1 MKLYDLIIKEISDMG
16 IAVEAKNGM
25 DAARVGNSRCLL
37 KVKEKENPEDKN
49 ICMIRLIIEEA
60 RPDIDDFIYKEN
72 DDPNAALRKNV
83 KVFCKLLNADSF
95 FTEEELEDMI
105 DELPWDDFE
114 PMKEI
119 EFEDIYTFKAD
130 ATFVEPFIVKHG
142 PIFDK
147 RGVRVSVCQDRGYM
161 GASDIIEGVELWL
174 LEDMTFAATHFCH
187 MEVRDDP
194 RNEEAIYRYP
204 VDIKEAVLDDLYVD
218 DFLEDMQFIME

>member
-1 MKLYDLIIKEISDMG
+1 MKLYDLIIKAIYNMG
-16 IAVEAKNGM
+16 IAVESENET
-25 DAARVGNSRCLL
+25 DASRIGTSRGLL
-37 KVKEKENPEDKN
+37 KVKENPEDKN
-49 ICMIRLIIEEA
+49 ICRIRLIIEEA
-60 RPDIDDFIYKEN
+60 KPDIDDFIYKEN
-72 DDPNAALRKNV
+72 DDSNAVTLRKNV
-83 KVFCKLLNADSF
+83 KDFCKLLNADSF

-105 DELPWDDFE
+105 DDLPWNNFD

-161 GASDIIEGVELWL
+161 GTSDIIEGVELWL
-174 LEDMTFAATHFCH
+174 LENMTFAATHFCH
-187 MEVRDDP
+187 MEVRNDP
-194 RNEEAIYRYP
+194 QKEEAIYRYP
-204 VDIKEAVLDDLYVD
+204 VDIKEAVLDDIYVD

>member
-1 MKLYDLIIKEISDMG
+1 MKLYDLILKDISEMG
-16 IAVEAKNGM
+16 IAVESENGM
-25 DAARVGNSRCLL
+25 DAVRTGTSRCLL
-37 KVKEKENPEDKN
+37 KVKENPEDKN
-49 ICMIRLIIEEA
+49 LYKIHLIIEETK
-60 RPDIDDFIYKEN
+60 PDIDDFIYNEN
-72 DDPNAALRKNV
+72 DDSNAVTLRKNV
-83 KVFCKLLNADSF
+83 KDFCKLLNADSF

-105 DELPWDDFE
+105 DDLPWNDFD
-114 PMKEI
+114 PIKEI

-161 GASDIIEGVELWL
+161 GTSDIIEGVELWL

-204 VDIKEAVLDDLYVD
+204 VDIKEAVLDDIYVD

>member
-1 MKLYDLIIKEISDMG
+1 MKLYDLILKDISEVG
-16 IAVEAKNGM
+16 IAVESENEM

-37 KVKEKENPEDKN
+37 KVKENPEDKN
-49 ICMIRLIIEEA
+49 ICRIRLIIEEA
-60 RPDIDDFIYKEN
+60 KPDIDDFIYSEK
-72 DDPNAALRKNV
+72 DDPNAVTLRKNV
-83 KVFCKLLNADSF
+83 KDFCKLLNADSF
-95 FTEEELEDMI
+95 FTEEEI
-105 DELPWDDFE
+105 DDIIDDLPWNDFD

-147 RGVRVSVCQDRGYM
+147 KGVRVSISTNRRYM
-161 GASDIIEGVELWL
+161 GTSNIIEGVELWL
-174 LEDMTFAATHFCH
+174 LEDMSFAATHFCH
-187 MEVRDDP
+187 MEVHADP

-204 VDIKEAVLDDLYVD
+204 VDIKEAVLNDLYVD

>member
-1 MKLYDLIIKEISDMG
+1 MKLYDLILKDISEMG
-16 IAVEAKNGM
+16 ITVESENGM
-25 DAARVGNSRCLL
+25 DASRIGTSRGLL
-37 KVKEKENPEDKN
+37 KVKENPEYKN
-49 ICMIRLIIEEA
+49 LYKIHLIIEEA
-60 RPDIDDFIYKEN
+60 KPDIDDFIYNEN
-72 DDPNAALRKNV
+72 DDTNAVALRKNV
-83 KVFCKLLNADSF
+83 KDFCKLLNADSF

-105 DELPWDDFE
+105 DDLPWNDFD
-114 PMKEI
+114 PIKEI

-147 RGVRVSVCQDRGYM
+147 KGARVSVSTDRGYM

-174 LEDMTFAATHFCH
+174 LEDMSFAATHFCH

-204 VDIKEAVLDDLYVD
+204 VDIKEAVLDDMYVD

>member
-1 MKLYDLIIKEISDMG
+1 MKFYDLIIKAIYNMG
-16 IAVEAKNGM
+16 IAVESENET
-25 DAARVGNSRCLL
+25 DASRIGTSRCLL
-37 KVKEKENPEDKN
+37 KVKENPEDKN

-60 RPDIDDFIYKEN
+60 KPDIDDFIYKEN
-72 DDPNAALRKNV
+72 DDPNAVTLRKNV
-83 KVFCKLLNADSF
+83 KDFCKLLNVGSF

-105 DELPWDDFE
+105 DDLPWNDFD

-130 ATFVEPFIVKHG
+130 ATFVEPFIVKHS
-142 PIFDK
+142 PLFDK

-161 GASDIIEGVELWL
+161 GTSDIIEGVELWL

-187 MEVRDDP
+187 MEVRNDP
-194 RNEEAIYRYP
+194 QKEEAIYRYP
-204 VDIKEAVLDDLYVD
+204 VDIKEAVLDDIYVD

>member
-1 MKLYDLIIKEISDMG
+1 MKFYDLIIKAIYNMG
-16 IAVEAKNGM
+16 IAVESENET
-25 DAARVGNSRCLL
+25 DASRIGTSRGLL
-37 KVKEKENPEDKN
+37 KVKDNPEDEN
-49 ICMIRLIIEEA
+49 ICRIRLIIEEA
-60 RPDIDDFIYKEN
+60 KPDIDDFIYKEN
-72 DDPNAALRKNV
+72 ENSNAVALRRNV
-83 KVFCKLLNADSF
+83 KDLCELLNADSL
-95 FTEEELEDMI
+95 FTEVELEDMI
-105 DELPWDDFE
+105 DNLPWNDFD

-147 RGVRVSVCQDRGYM
+147 RGVRVAVSTDRGYM

-174 LEDMTFAATHFCH
+174 LEDMTFAATHFFH

-204 VDIKEAVLDDLYVD
+204 VDIEDIVLGDLYVD
-218 DFLEDMQFIME
+218 DFLEDLQFLME

>member
-1 MKLYDLIIKEISDMG
+1 MKLYDLILKEI
-16 IAVEAKNGM
+16 
-25 DAARVGNSRCLL
+25 
-37 KVKEKENPEDKN
+37 PEDKN
-49 ICMIRLIIEEA
+49 FCRVHLFIEEA
-60 RPDIDDFIYKEN
+60 KPDIDDFIYKEN
-72 DDPNAALRKNV
+72 EGSNAVALRKNI
-83 KVFCKLLNADSF
+83 KAFCKLLNADSF

-105 DELPWDDFE
+105 GNLPWNDFD

-147 RGVRVSVCQDRGYM
+147 RGVRVSVSTDKGYM
-161 GASDIIEGVELWL
+161 GTSDIIEGVELWL

-204 VDIKEAVLDDLYVD
+204 IDIKDIVLDDTYVD

>member
-1 MKLYDLIIKEISDMG
+1 MKLYDLILKEISEMG
-16 IAVEAKNGM
+16 IAVKAKNDM
-25 DAARVGNSRCLL
+25 NMVKVDNLRCLL
-37 KVKEKENPEDKN
+37 KVKENPEDKN
-49 ICMIRLIIEEA
+49 FCKIHLIIEETK
-60 RPDIDDFIYKEN
+60 PDIDDFIYKEN
-72 DDPNAALRKNV
+72 YDTNAVTLRKNV
-83 KVFCKLLNADSF
+83 KAFCKLLNADSF

-105 DELPWDDFE
+105 DDLPWNDFD

-130 ATFVEPFIVKHG
+130 ATFVESFIVKHG

-147 RGVRVSVCQDRGYM
+147 RGVRVSVSTDRGYM

-187 MEVRDDP
+187 MEVRNDP

-204 VDIKEAVLDDLYVD
+204 VDIKEAVLDDLYVV

>member
-1 MKLYDLIIKEISDMG
+1 MKLYDLILKEISDIG
-16 IAVEAKNGM
+16 IAVEAESET
-25 DAARVGNSRCLL
+25 ATARIGTSRCLL
-37 KVKEKENPEDKN
+37 KVKENPEDEN
-49 ICMIRLIIEEA
+49 ICRIRLIIEEA
-60 RPDIDDFIYKEN
+60 KPDIDDFIYKEN
-72 DDPNAALRKNV
+72 DDPNAVTLRRNV
-83 KVFCKLLNADSF
+83 KDLCKLLNADSF

-105 DELPWDDFE
+105 DDLPWNDFD

-130 ATFVEPFIVKHG
+130 ATFIEPFIVKHG

-204 VDIKEAVLDDLYVD
+204 VDIKEAVLDDIYVD
-218 DFLEDMQFIME
+218 DFLEDVQFIME

>member
-1 MKLYDLIIKEISDMG
+1 MQLYGLILKEISEKG
-16 IAVEAKNGM
+16 ITVEAENGT
-25 DAARVGNSRCLL
+25 DAVRTGTSRCLL
-37 KVKEKENPEDKN
+37 NVKENPEDKN
-49 ICMIRLIIEEA
+49 ICRIHLIIEEA
-60 RPDIDDFIYKEN
+60 KPDIDDFIYKEN
-72 DDPNAALRKNV
+72 DDPKVATLRKNV
-83 KVFCKLLNADSF
+83 KDFCKLLNADSF

-105 DELPWDDFE
+105 DDLPWNDFD

-147 RGVRVSVCQDRGYM
+147 RGVCVSVCQDRGYM

-187 MEVRDDP
+187 MEVHNDTQ
-194 RNEEAIYRYP
+194 NEEAIYRYP
-204 VDIKEAVLDDLYVD
+204 VDIKDAILDDLYVD

>member
-1 MKLYDLIIKEISDMG
+1 MKLYDLILKEISEKTNT
-16 IAVEAKNGM
+16 VEAENEI

-37 KVKEKENPEDKN
+37 KVKENLEYKN
-49 ICMIRLIIEEA
+49 IYKIHLIIEEA
-60 RPDIDDFIYKEN
+60 KPDIDDFIYKEN
-72 DDPNAALRKNV
+72 DNSNAVALRKNV
-83 KVFCKLLNADSF
+83 KDFCKLLNADEL
-95 FTEEELEDMI
+95 FTEEEIDDMI
-105 DELPWDDFE
+105 YDFPWEDFD

-147 RGVRVSVCQDRGYM
+147 RGVRVSVSTDRGYI

-187 MEVRDDP
+187 MEVRNDP
-194 RNEEAIYRYP
+194 RKEEAIYRYP
-204 VDIKEAVLDDLYVD
+204 VDIKDAVLDDLYVD

>member
-1 MKLYDLIIKEISDMG
+1 MKLYDLILKEISDIG
-16 IAVEAKNGM
+16 IAVEAENKT
-25 DAARVGNSRCLL
+25 DAARIGTSRGLL
-37 KVKEKENPEDKN
+37 KVKENPEYKN
-49 ICMIRLIIEEA
+49 IYKIHLIIEEA
-60 RPDIDDFIYKEN
+60 KPDIDDFIYKEN
-72 DDPNAALRKNV
+72 ESSDAVALRKNV
-83 KVFCKLLNADSF
+83 KDFCKLLNADSF

-105 DELPWDDFE
+105 DELPWNDFD

-130 ATFVEPFIVKHG
+130 ATFVESFIVKHG

-147 RGVRVSVCQDRGYM
+147 RGVRVSVSTDRGYM

-187 MEVRDDP
+187 MEVRNDP

>member
-1 MKLYDLIIKEISDMG
+1 MNLYDLIIKEIFDMG
-16 IAVEAKNGM
+16 IAVESENET
-25 DAARVGNSRCLL
+25 DASIICTSRCLL
-37 KVKEKENPEDKN
+37 KVKENPEDKN
-49 ICMIRLIIEEA
+49 ICRIRLIIEEA
-60 RPDIDDFIYKEN
+60 KPDIDDFIYSEN
-72 DDPNAALRKNV
+72 DDTNAVALRKNV
-83 KVFCKLLNADSF
+83 KAFCKLLNADSF

-105 DELPWDDFE
+105 DDLPWDDFD

-142 PIFDK
+142 PLFDK

-161 GASDIIEGVELWL
+161 GTSNIIEGVELWL

-187 MEVRDDP
+187 IEVRNDP

-204 VDIKEAVLDDLYVD
+204 VDIKEAVLDDIYVD

>member
-1 MKLYDLIIKEISDMG
+1 MKLYDLILKDISEMG
-16 IAVEAKNGM
+16 IAVESENETDAKRIGT
-25 DAARVGNSRCLL
+25 SRCLI
-37 KVKEKENPEDKN
+37 KIKEDPEDKN
-49 ICMIRLIIEEA
+49 ICRIRLIIEEA
-60 RPDIDDFIYKEN
+60 KPDIDDFIYKEN

-105 DELPWDDFE
+105 DDLPWNDFD
-114 PMKEI
+114 PIKEI

-147 RGVRVSVCQDRGYM
+147 KGVRVSICPGRGYM

-187 MEVRDDP
+187 MKARDDP

-204 VDIKEAVLDDLYVD
+204 VDIKDAILDDLYVD

>member
-1 MKLYDLIIKEISDMG
+1 MKDKAACNEKITGCFLLPKFNFKGENKMKLYDLILKEI
-16 IAVEAKNGM
+16 
-25 DAARVGNSRCLL
+25 
-37 KVKEKENPEDKN
+37 PEDKN
-49 ICMIRLIIEEA
+49 FCRVHLFIEEA
-60 RPDIDDFIYKEN
+60 KPDIDDFIYKEN
-72 DDPNAALRKNV
+72 EGSNAVALRKNI
-83 KVFCKLLNADSF
+83 KAFCKLLNADSF

-105 DELPWDDFE
+105 GNLPWNDFD

-147 RGVRVSVCQDRGYM
+147 RGVRVSVSTDKGYM
-161 GASDIIEGVELWL
+161 GTSDIIEGVELWL

-204 VDIKEAVLDDLYVD
+204 IDIKDIVLDDTYVD

>member
-1 MKLYDLIIKEISDMG
+1 MKLYDLILKEISEMG
-16 IAVEAKNGM
+16 IAVKAKNDM
-25 DAARVGNSRCLL
+25 NMVRVDNLRCLL
-37 KVKEKENPEDKN
+37 KVKENPEDKN
-49 ICMIRLIIEEA
+49 FCKIHLIIEEA
-60 RPDIDDFIYKEN
+60 KPDIDDYIYNEN
-72 DDPNAALRKNV
+72 DDHNAVTLRKNV
-83 KVFCKLLNADSF
+83 KAFCKLLNADSF

-105 DELPWDDFE
+105 DDLPWNGFD

-147 RGVRVSVCQDRGYM
+147 RGVRVSVSTDKGYM
-161 GASDIIEGVELWL
+161 GTSDIIEGVELWL

-204 VDIKEAVLDDLYVD
+204 VDIKEVVLDDIYVD

>member
-16 IAVEAKNGM
+16 IAVESENET
-25 DAARVGNSRCLL
+25 DASRIGTSRCLL
-37 KVKEKENPEDKN
+37 KIKENPDDKN
-49 ICMIRLIIEEA
+49 FCRIHLIIEEA
-60 RPDIDDFIYKEN
+60 KPDIDDFIYSEK
-72 DDPNAALRKNV
+72 DDPNAVTLRKNV
-83 KVFCKLLNADSF
+83 KDFCKLLNADSF
-95 FTEEELEDMI
+95 FTEEEIDDMI
-105 DELPWDDFE
+105 DDLPWNDFD

-147 RGVRVSVCQDRGYM
+147 KGVRVSVCQDREYM

-174 LEDMTFAATHFCH
+174 LENMTFVATHFCH

-194 RNEEAIYRYP
+194 QKEEAIYRYP
-204 VDIKEAVLDDLYVD
+204 VDIKGIVLDDLCVD

>member
-1 MKLYDLIIKEISDMG
+1 MKLCDLILKEISAEKNFG
-16 IAVEAKNGM
+16 RIHLVIEASK
-25 DAARVGNSRCLL
+25 
-37 KVKEKENPEDKN
+37 
-49 ICMIRLIIEEA
+49 
-60 RPDIDDFIYKEN
+60 PDIDDFIYKEN
-72 DDPNAALRKNV
+72 DDPNAATLRKNV
-83 KVFCKLLNADSF
+83 KAFCKLLNVDSF
-95 FTEEELEDMI
+95 FTEEEFEDMI
-105 DELPWDDFE
+105 DDLPWNDFG

-187 MEVRDDP
+187 MEVHDDP

-204 VDIKEAVLDDLYVD
+204 VDIKEAVLDDMYVD

>member
-1 MKLYDLIIKEISDMG
+1 MKLYDLKLKEISEMG
-16 IAVEAKNGM
+16 IAVGSENGT
-25 DAARVGNSRCLL
+25 DAVRTGTSRCLL
-37 KVKEKENPEDKN
+37 NVKENPRDKI
-49 ICMIRLIIEEA
+49 ICRIRLIIEETK
-60 RPDIDDFIYKEN
+60 PDIDDFIYKEN
-72 DDPNAALRKNV
+72 DDPNAVTLRKNV
-83 KVFCKLLNADSF
+83 KDFCKLLNEDSI

-105 DELPWDDFE
+105 DDLPWEDFD

-142 PIFDK
+142 PILDK

-161 GASDIIEGVELWL
+161 GTSDIIEGVELWL

-204 VDIKEAVLDDLYVD
+204 VDIEDIVLGDLYVD
-218 DFLEDMQFIME
+218 DFLEDMQFIMK

>member
-1 MKLYDLIIKEISDMG
+1 MKLYDLILKDISEMG
-16 IAVEAKNGM
+16 IAVESENET
-25 DAARVGNSRCLL
+25 DTSRISTSRCLL
-37 KVKEKENPEDKN
+37 KVKENPEDKN
-49 ICMIRLIIEEA
+49 ICRIRLIIEEA
-60 RPDIDDFIYKEN
+60 KPDIDDFIYKEN
-72 DDPNAALRKNV
+72 DDSNAVALRKNV
-83 KVFCKLLNADSF
+83 KAFCKLLNADSF

-105 DELPWDDFE
+105 DDLPWNDFD

-147 RGVRVSVCQDRGYM
+147 RGVRVSVSTDRGYM

-187 MEVRDDP
+187 MEVHNDTQ
-194 RNEEAIYRYP
+194 NEEAIYRYP
-204 VDIKEAVLDDLYVD
+204 VDIKDIVLDDIYVD

>member
-1 MKLYDLIIKEISDMG
+1 MKLYDLIIKEISEMG
-16 IAVEAKNGM
+16 IAVGSENET
-25 DAARVGNSRCLL
+25 DASRIGTSRCLL
-37 KVKEKENPEDKN
+37 KVKENPEDKN
-49 ICMIRLIIEEA
+49 ICRIRLIIEEA
-60 RPDIDDFIYKEN
+60 KPDIDDFIYSEN
-72 DDPNAALRKNV
+72 DDTNAVALRKNV
-83 KVFCKLLNADSF
+83 KAFCKLLNADSF

-147 RGVRVSVCQDRGYM
+147 RGVRVSVSTDRGYM
-161 GASDIIEGVELWL
+161 GTSNIIEGVELWL
-174 LEDMTFAATHFCH
+174 LEDMSFAATHFCH
-187 MEVRDDP
+187 MEVHADP

-204 VDIKEAVLDDLYVD
+204 VDIKEAVLDDMYVD

>member
-1 MKLYDLIIKEISDMG
+1 MKLYDLILKEISEMG
-16 IAVEAKNGM
+16 IAVGSENET
-25 DAARVGNSRCLL
+25 DASRIGTPRCLL
-37 KVKEKENPEDKN
+37 KMKENPEDKI
-49 ICMIRLIIEEA
+49 ICRIRLIIEETK
-60 RPDIDDFIYKEN
+60 PDIDDFIYKEN
-72 DDPNAALRKNV
+72 DDPNAVTLRKNV
-83 KVFCKLLNADSF
+83 KDLCKLLNEDSI

-105 DELPWDDFE
+105 DDLPWEDFD

-130 ATFVEPFIVKHG
+130 ATFIEPFIVKHG

-147 RGVRVSVCQDRGYM
+147 RGVCVSVCQDRGYM

-187 MEVRDDP
+187 MEVHDDA

-204 VDIKEAVLDDLYVD
+204 VDIKDIVLDDMYVD

>member
-1 MKLYDLIIKEISDMG
+1 MKFYDLILKEISEMR
-16 IAVEAKNGM
+16 IVVESKNET
-25 DAARVGNSRCLL
+25 DVARVGNSRCLL
-37 KVKEKENPEDKN
+37 NMKEKPEYKN
-49 ICMIRLIIEEA
+49 IYKIHLIIEKA
-60 RPDIDDFIYKEN
+60 KPDIDDFIYKEK
-72 DDPNAALRKNV
+72 DDPNAVALRKNV
-83 KVFCKLLNADSF
+83 KDFCKLLNADSF

-105 DELPWDDFE
+105 DELPWDDFD

-130 ATFVEPFIVKHG
+130 ATFVEQLIVKHG

-147 RGVRVSVCQDRGYM
+147 KGVRVSLCQDRGYM
-161 GASDIIEGVELWL
+161 GASEIIEGVELWL

-204 VDIKEAVLDDLYVD
+204 VDIKEVVLNDMYVD

>member
-1 MKLYDLIIKEISDMG
+1 MKLYDLILKEISEMG
-16 IAVEAKNGM
+16 IAIEVKNEM
-25 DAARVGNSRCLL
+25 DTSRISTSRCLL
-37 KVKEKENPEDKN
+37 KVKENPEDKN
-49 ICMIRLIIEEA
+49 ICRIHIIIEEA
-60 RPDIDDFIYKEN
+60 KPDIDDFIYKEN
-72 DDPNAALRKNV
+72 DDPNADSLRNNIKD
-83 KVFCKLLNADSF
+83 FCKLLNADSF

-105 DELPWDDFE
+105 DDLPWNDFD

-147 RGVRVSVCQDRGYM
+147 RGVRVSVCQDRESM
-161 GASDIIEGVELWL
+161 GTSDIIEGVELWL

-187 MEVRDDP
+187 MEVRNDP
-194 RNEEAIYRYP
+194 QKEEALYRYP
-204 VDIKEAVLDDLYVD
+204 VDIKEAVLNDLYVD

>member
-16 IAVEAKNGM
+16 ISIEAENEKEAVRIGT
-25 DAARVGNSRCLL
+25 SRCLL
-37 KVKEKENPEDKN
+37 KVKENFEYKN
-49 ICMIRLIIEEA
+49 IYKIHLIIEETK
-60 RPDIDDFIYKEN
+60 PDIDDFIYNEN
-72 DDPNAALRKNV
+72 DDSNAVTLRKNV
-83 KVFCKLLNADSF
+83 KDFCKLLNADSF

-105 DELPWDDFE
+105 DDLPWNDFD

-142 PIFDK
+142 PVFDK
-147 RGVRVSVCQDRGYM
+147 RGVRVSVYQDRGYM

-204 VDIKEAVLDDLYVD
+204 VDIKEAVLDDMYVD